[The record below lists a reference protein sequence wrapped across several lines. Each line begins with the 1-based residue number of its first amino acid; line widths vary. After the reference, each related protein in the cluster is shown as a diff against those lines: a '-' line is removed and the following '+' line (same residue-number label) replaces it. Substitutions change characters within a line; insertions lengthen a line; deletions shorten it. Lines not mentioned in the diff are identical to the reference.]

1 MSAFRERRRYS
12 RADVKWP
19 VTFLAA
25 KDKTGG
31 ETENVSPS
39 GALVSCKDV
48 PPLKE
53 NLRIVIKAPG
63 HQPINVSGKVVRSTN
78 LTPSE
83 DSPSYGVGIQFTQK
97 DEKTQQRLAALREY
111 KSLREAADLLE

>member
-31 ETENVSPS
+31 ETEHVGPS

-63 HQPINVSGKVVRSTN
+63 HQPINVSGKVVRSTT

-83 DSPSYGVGIQFTQK
+83 DSPSYGVGIQFTQISENDLRFLRSLVQNRYVK
-97 DEKTQQRLAALREY
+97 IDRRRL
-111 KSLREAADLLE
+111 